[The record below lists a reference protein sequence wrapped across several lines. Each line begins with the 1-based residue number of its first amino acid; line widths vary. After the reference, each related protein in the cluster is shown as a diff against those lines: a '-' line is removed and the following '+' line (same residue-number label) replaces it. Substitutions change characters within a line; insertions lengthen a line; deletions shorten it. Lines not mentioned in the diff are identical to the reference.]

1 MKQLRTAALL
11 ATVATLAASGQAMAA
26 NEPKRPVV
34 DFKSCAKPLWPQAD
48 LRAEHTGTV
57 TLNFTVDENGAVQDS
72 HIVKSSGHATLDE
85 AARSGIAKCHFKNG
99 PGKVDLQYVWAL
111 E

>member
-11 ATVATLAASGQAMAA
+11 AALATCSHAMATS
-26 NEPKRPVV
+26 EPKRPIV
-34 DFKSCAKPLWPQAD
+34 DFKSCDKPVWPKDD
-48 LRAEHTGTV
+48 LRNEHTGTV
-57 TLNFTVDENGAVQDS
+57 TLNFTIDENGAVKDS
-72 HIVKSSGHATLDE
+72 SIVQSSGHPGLDE

-99 PGKVDLQYVWAL
+99 PGKVDLKYVWTL